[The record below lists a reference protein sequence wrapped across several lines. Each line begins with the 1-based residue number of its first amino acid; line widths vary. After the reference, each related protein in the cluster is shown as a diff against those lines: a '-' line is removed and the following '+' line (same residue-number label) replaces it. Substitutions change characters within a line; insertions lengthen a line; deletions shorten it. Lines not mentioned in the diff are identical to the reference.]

1 MIRRPPRSTLFP
13 YTTLFR
19 SRDFLRVGEAR
30 FPVEVEVP
38 LYLLALF
45 TQQHGEQVTRP
56 EPSAKPRTQLGI
68 QGRTRVI
75 HLMAVLAEQL
85 APHLHVAL
93 LDARKL
99 DVDVLPVRIGFLAGE
114 GEIEVGR
121 IGFILPV
128 MQPLLHVWIR
138 HAPRYPAVPQTT
150 TG

>member
-38 LYLLALF
+38 LHLLALF
-45 TQQHGEQVTRP
+45 TQQHGQQVTRP
-56 EPSAKPRTQLGI
+56 EPSAKPRAQLGI
-68 QGRTRVI
+68 QGRPRAIYLVA
-75 HLMAVLAEQL
+75 MLAEQL

-93 LDARKL
+93 LDAREL

-128 MQPLLHVWIR
+128 MQPFLHVGWG
-138 HAPRYPAVPQTT
+138 HAASYYAATR
-150 TG
+150 